1 MLVVIIRKDGATGM
15 PRCILTDPYI
25 IYCFLMIACVLYEKL
40 YVYIYIMYIYI
51 YATLPGP
58 TIYDKRLMFEGSFLN
73 D

>member
-1 MLVVIIRKDGATGM
+1 M
-15 PRCILTDPYI
+15 P
-25 IYCFLMIACVLYEKL
+25 IYTYRS
-40 YVYIYIMYIYI
+40 VYIYIAYIYILFFKRLHVYCMNIYI